1 MWNFL
6 KVKRLVRKRIGTRK
20 RLFFGVSSFWLE
32 TQELLPGLICPIN
45 PRMHICP
52 CSLSIGISKKIWI
65 QAYFGPVT
73 VDSVEI
79 FRHLRLIVP
88 KNYIFWG
95 ANFELIKNLAILVP
109 EKLQRSCETLLCYCH
124 TLSLTV
130 DQSWSPITS
139 KSAYG
144 IARTSPRLL
153 GHPALAVF
161 FFWVGYQKI
170 CSFFPFF
177 CSASIPSTLDLG
189 DVREYQFTVTEWNL
203 IWKSIGLEQER
214 QLFPSLWNWRC
225 RTLFYKSSWWHF
237 KSRCLISDH
246 QIPENKWFNPWPWG

>member
-6 KVKRLVRKRIGTRK
+6 KVKQLVRKRIGTRK
-20 RLFFGVSSFWLE
+20 RLFFGVSSFLLE

-45 PRMHICP
+45 LRMHICP

-109 EKLQRSCETLLCYCH
+109 EKLQRSCETLLCHCH

-139 KSAYG
+139 KSACG
-144 IARTSPRLL
+144 IARTSPRRL

-161 FFWVGYQKI
+161 LFGLGTKNLFVF
-170 CSFFPFF
+170 SLFLL
-177 CSASIPSTLDLG
+177 SIHPLHFRFRWRPGISIHCDWMKLDLEINWPG
-189 DVREYQFTVTEWNL
+189 TGTPIVS
-203 IWKSIGLEQER
+203 KSLK
-214 QLFPSLWNWRC
+214 L
-225 RTLFYKSSWWHF
+225 TLPDSFYKSSWWHF
-237 KSRCLISDH
+237 KSHGLISDH